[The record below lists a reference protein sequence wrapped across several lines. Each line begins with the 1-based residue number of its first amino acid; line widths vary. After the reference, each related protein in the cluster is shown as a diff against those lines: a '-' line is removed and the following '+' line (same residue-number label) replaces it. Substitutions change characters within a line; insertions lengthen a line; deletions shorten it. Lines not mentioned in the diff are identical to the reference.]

1 MQVDAWRRVLPTET
15 VLVGATAARM
25 HGLDL
30 GREHVEVAVPAHRGT
45 RSRRGLLVR
54 HLMLPAGDVVTV
66 RGVAVTSLHRTLR
79 DICVLESAVEALVA
93 LDMAIRLRRTTKPA
107 LRSYVGGV
115 VGLPG
120 ARRLRRLVEFAEPAE
135 SPMETRLRWLLV
147 SAGLPQPEVQ
157 VELHDDNG
165 DFLGR
170 ADLYYRQARLVIE
183 YDGANHR
190 ERLVS
195 DDRRQNLL
203 INARYRILRF
213 TAVDI
218 RGRAELVAAQVRGL
232 LGAPRGA

>member
-1 MQVDAWRRVLPTET
+1 MQVDAWRRVLPPET
-15 VLVGATAARM
+15 VLVGVTAAGM

-30 GREHVEVAVPAHRGT
+30 GRENIEVAVPASRGT

-54 HLMLPAGDVVTV
+54 HLMLPAGDVVMV
-66 RGVAVTSLHRTLR
+66 RGVAVTTLHRTLR
-79 DICVLESAVEALVA
+79 DICVVEPAVEALVA
-93 LDMAIRLRRTTKPA
+93 LDMALRLRRTTKPA
-107 LRSYVGGV
+107 LRSYISGV
-115 VGLPG
+115 AGLPG
-120 ARRLRRLVEFAEPAE
+120 AKRLRRLIELAAPAE

-157 VELHDDNG
+157 VDLHDDDG
-165 DFLGR
+165 EFLGR

-203 INARYRILRF
+203 INAGYRILRF
-213 TAVDI
+213 TAADI
-218 RGRAELVAAQVRGL
+218 HGRPEVVVAQVRGSI
-232 LGAPRGA
+232 